1 MLSEEQFKRNLG
13 EVQNEVGEFCS
24 QFDRSPN
31 EVVLLPV
38 TKKWPVDAVRFCK
51 DAGIGKVGENRVQE
65 AVKKIDV
72 LQDLSGLEWH
82 LVGHLQKNK
91 ARFCPGRF
99 QWIHSLDSLELAKRL
114 SRTCLEQNTSLNVLI
129 QLNLS
134 GEDSKSGL
142 EDWEQLRNLSEELM
156 NLEKLEL
163 RGLMTMPAP
172 DQDERETRRVF
183 ARLREMQER
192 LKSELNA
199 PQIDQLSMGMTS
211 DYAWAILE
219 GATMIRVGSAIFGV
233 RQ

>member
-1 MLSEEQFKRNLG
+1 MALG
-13 EVQNEVGEFCS
+13 STKIIAVSKVQPIE
-24 QFDRSPN
+24 RIKA
-31 EVVLLPV
+31 VLENGH
-38 TKKWPVDAVRFCK
+38 RIF
-51 DAGIGKVGENRVQE
+51 GENRVQE
-65 AVKKIDV
+65 AVEKIDV

-114 SRTCLEQNTSLNVLI
+114 SRTCLEQNTSLNVFI

-172 DQDERETRRVF
+172 DQDERETRGVF

-192 LKSELNA
+192 LKSELNT

-219 GATMIRVGSAIFGV
+219 GATMIRVGSAIFGA

>member
-1 MLSEEQFKRNLG
+1 MC
-13 EVQNEVGEFCS
+13 VQIQERLLRLNESIQQAAEKAN
-24 QFDRSPN
+24 RSLD
-31 EVVLLPV
+31 EIRLVAISK
-38 TKKWPVDAVRFCK
+38 TKPAEAVREAFK
-51 DAGIGKVGENRVQE
+51 AGQLVFGENRVQE
-65 AVKKIDV
+65 AVEKIDV

-114 SRTCLEQNTSLNVLI
+114 SRACIEQNTSLNVLI

-219 GATMIRVGSAIFGV
+219 GATMIRIGSAIFGA

>member
-1 MLSEEQFKRNLG
+1 MQIQERLLRL
-13 EVQNEVGEFCS
+13 NESIQQAAEKAN
-24 QFDRSPN
+24 RSLD
-31 EVVLLPV
+31 EIRLVAISK
-38 TKKWPVDAVRFCK
+38 TKPAEAVREAFK
-51 DAGIGKVGENRVQE
+51 AGQLVFGENRVQE
-65 AVKKIDV
+65 AVEKIDV

-99 QWIHSLDSLELAKRL
+99 QWLHSLDSLELAKRL
-114 SRTCLEQNTSLNVLI
+114 SRTCLEQNTSLSVLI

-172 DQDERETRRVF
+172 DQDERETR
-183 ARLREMQER
+183 
-192 LKSELNA
+192 
-199 PQIDQLSMGMTS
+199 LSL
-211 DYAWAILE
+211 IH
-219 GATMIRVGSAIFGV
+219 I
-233 RQ
+233 

>member
-1 MLSEEQFKRNLG
+1 VF
-13 EVQNEVGEFCS
+13 
-24 QFDRSPN
+24 
-31 EVVLLPV
+31 
-38 TKKWPVDAVRFCK
+38 
-51 DAGIGKVGENRVQE
+51 GENRVQE
-65 AVKKIDV
+65 AVEKIDV

-142 EDWEQLRNLSEELM
+142 ENWDQLRNLSEELM

-172 DQDERETRRVF
+172 DQDEIETRRVF

-219 GATMIRVGSAIFGV
+219 GATMIRVGSAIFGA
-233 RQ
+233 RN

>member
-1 MLSEEQFKRNLG
+1 M
-13 EVQNEVGEFCS
+13 
-24 QFDRSPN
+24 
-31 EVVLLPV
+31 
-38 TKKWPVDAVRFCK
+38 
-51 DAGIGKVGENRVQE
+51 
-65 AVKKIDV
+65 
-72 LQDLSGLEWH
+72 
-82 LVGHLQKNK
+82 
-91 ARFCPGRF
+91 
-99 QWIHSLDSLELAKRL
+99 
-114 SRTCLEQNTSLNVLI
+114 LI

-156 NLEKLEL
+156 NLEKLQL

-172 DQDERETRRVF
+172 DQDELETCRVF

-219 GATMIRVGSAIFGV
+219 GATMIRIGSAIFGA